1 MQKRDYGDDMKT
13 SKGEKLFY
21 IVNEALLTLMVL
33 LIIYPVVYVV
43 AASFSG
49 RDAIIQGRVFLFPV
63 DFTAE
68 AYKYLFADSSI
79 WISYLNAIY
88 YTVVGTAISLVVTI
102 CGAYPLSKSYLK
114 GNGIM
119 SFFVSIT
126 LWFGAGMIPTFL
138 NFRDLGLLNTRLVM
152 LIGFACNTFNFVLM
166 RNFFSSVPKAL
177 EEAAMIDG
185 ASQWRILTQIYLPLS
200 TSSIATITLFYAVA
214 KWNQYLWP
222 MILLQDENMMPIQ
235 VVSKKLI
242 VDMQGLTSKGDA
254 VDTALFSTF
263 SEEGLLYAGI
273 VVSALPM
280 LILYPFIQKYFT
292 KGVMV
297 GAVKG

>member
-1 MQKRDYGDDMKT
+1 MRI
-13 SKGEKLFY
+13 SKGEKIFY
-21 IVNEALLTLMVL
+21 IVNETLLILMVL
-33 LIIYPVVYVV
+33 LIVYPVVYVL

-49 RDAIIQGRVFLFPV
+49 RDAILHGEVFLFPV

-68 AYKYLFADSSI
+68 AYKYLFSDNTI

-88 YTVVGTAISLVVTI
+88 YTVVGTAISLVITI

-114 GNGIM
+114 GNSII
-119 SFFVSIT
+119 SFFISIT

-138 NFRDLGLLNTRLVM
+138 NFRDLGLLNTRTVI
-152 LIGFACNTFNFVLM
+152 LIGFACSTYNFVLM
-166 RNFFSSVPKAL
+166 RNFFSSVPKSL

-185 ASQWRILTQIYLPLS
+185 ASQWRILGQIYLPLS
-200 TSSIATITLFYAVA
+200 TPAIATITLFYAVA
-214 KWNQYLWP
+214 KWNSYFWP

-235 VVSKKLI
+235 VVIKKLI

-254 VDTALFSTF
+254 VDTGLFSTF